1 MALHFQVKVHRYHR
15 LLTLAGSSGVC
26 MMSSTW
32 RFQKLKEQFAN
43 FYVVITLPT
52 REQNDALI
60 YSYIKYGMQPGRPT
74 FVPVRDLE
82 MGFEKIMKI
91 AHARGACKRQ
101 DALAKIKA
109 EKEKSVQA
117 MEIYVQVVT
126 SIPGVDSHDA
136 NVLNQT
142 IGSIEAIAKSSKE
155 YILETTDLSP
165 TTAETITSFFRDPK
179 FYLAPKIG

>member
-1 MALHFQVKVHRYHR
+1 MLQCWAFPFLSLRINGTAL
-15 LLTLAGSSGVC
+15 SSQ
-26 MMSSTW
+26 SSPLPSAVNSS

-109 EKEKSVQA
+109 E
-117 MEIYVQVVT
+117 
-126 SIPGVDSHDA
+126 
-136 NVLNQT
+136 LNQT

>member
-1 MALHFQVKVHRYHR
+1 
-15 LLTLAGSSGVC
+15 

-32 RFQKLKEQFAN
+32 MYEQHPSFLNFISCFLNENSFRSNIVPIAPDFIFNCGGLSVAFMFVTNWGGIDTASFFRKVQKLKEQFAN

-91 AHARGACKRQ
+91 AHARGACKCQ

-109 EKEKSVQA
+109 EKEK
-117 MEIYVQVVT
+117 
-126 SIPGVDSHDA
+126 
-136 NVLNQT
+136 
-142 IGSIEAIAKSSKE
+142 
-155 YILETTDLSP
+155 
-165 TTAETITSFFRDPK
+165 
-179 FYLAPKIG
+179 